1 MKKIGI
7 KTYLAAWTIYII
19 FAFATFPQLTITV
32 MLFSIPL
39 TMLGG
44 WIFLYRGAL
53 ITTAITIPVH
63 FLLLTTY
70 SNDPEIIQE
79 SFNPF
84 GIISQ
89 LIFSYGTALLR
100 SLQLEYKRLNE
111 SLEEL
116 VLERTEDLEKLTQYL
131 IDAQQLE
138 SRELNASLLKQPY
151 NELKSMLAT
160 SQLLKLRLEE
170 LDHPRISDAEEIS
183 HVISSCIKQL
193 RTMDENTLNLMPHGE
208 DLQSS
213 LSSLKK
219 QSEQLYDVQFE
230 IDDHPAWASIE
241 DGKVRFLSEII
252 FEAVSN
258 ALRHAEPKRI
268 KIGIQQDPLTTT
280 VLIENDGRPFSST
293 TREGMGLPLMRF
305 RASKIGAKLSIAPS
319 HTLSTCVT
327 CKFASNK

>member
-1 MKKIGI
+1 MKKFGI
-7 KTYLAAWTIYII
+7 KTYLATWTLYIL
-19 FAFATFPQLTITV
+19 FAFSAFPQLTITV

-70 SNDPEIIQE
+70 SNDPELILE

-89 LIFSYGTALLR
+89 LIFSCGTALLR
-100 SLQLEYKRLNE
+100 STQLEYKRLNE
-111 SLEEL
+111 SLEEI
-116 VLERTEDLEKLTQYL
+116 VHERTKDLEKLTQYL

-151 NELKSMLAT
+151 SELKSMLAT
-160 SQLLKLRLEE
+160 SELLKQRLKEAN
-170 LDHPRISDAEEIS
+170 HPRLSDAEEIS
-183 HVISSCIKQL
+183 SIISSCISQL
-193 RTMDENTLNLMPHGE
+193 RAMDENTLNTMPHGE
-208 DLQSS
+208 DLRTS
-213 LSSLKK
+213 LENLKK
-219 QSEQLYDVQFE
+219 QSEQLYDVEFRIE
-230 IDDHPAWASIE
+230 DHPAWATIDDSKI
-241 DGKVRFLSEII
+241 RFLSEII

-258 ALRHAEPKRI
+258 ALRHADPKQI
-268 KIGIQQDPLTTT
+268 IVGIMQDSSATT
-280 VLIENDGRPFSST
+280 VFIENDGKPFSFT

-305 RASKIGAKLSIAPS
+305 RASKIGAELSIDPS
-319 HTLSTCVT
+319 HTLSTRVT